1 MFTTSLTIA
10 LRNLRRQKM
19 YATINIVGLAVG
31 LVCTLLIGLH
41 IADDLAFDR
50 FHSKGDRIYRFTQ
63 SSPESQMPANSAPA
77 WADALR
83 ENVPQIEATT
93 RLYFPFT
100 ETLVARGE
108 NIRYEQGVRFA
119 DANFFD
125 VFDFP
130 LVQGNPRTALAEPRT
145 VVLSESAATRY
156 FGNENPMGKTLRY
169 DNKFDLKVTGV
180 MRDVPQHSHI
190 QFDILGSMET
200 VKSSLEKPESFKS
213 FFWNPFYTYVV
224 VREQTAIKDVEL
236 LLWRIKEQHLKD
248 IPVVPALQP
257 LASIHL
263 VVESARSTVYFL
275 AAIGLVMLCIACIN
289 YTNLATARFLGR
301 MREVGVRKTLG
312 ATRSQVAVQFLSESF
327 VTTLAAMMLALV
339 LAEAATPLFATLT
352 GKKLSMVGA
361 TAVIS
366 PAAMLLGLF
375 VLVCVVS
382 LLAGAYPAFFLSRFR
397 PATALRGS
405 GASSTGGKTYL
416 RSTLVVVQ
424 FAVSV
429 LMMIATVV
437 VQRQLTFIQSKNL
450 GFDREHTVLV
460 PIQGE
465 DDEKE
470 KTTVINAFK
479 QISGVRGVT
488 MSSTVPGK
496 SDVMVQMPIE
506 FKYLPSGDRDPNIKW
521 LCVDEQ
527 FLPLYGITLK
537 EGRNLNGSESD
548 QREAFLLN
556 EAAVRKLKW
565 EQNPIGR
572 EIGYS
577 VGEKASSWH
586 IEKHGRVVGVVKD
599 FHVGTLRK
607 EIEPLLIHVQNNFMR
622 TMSVKLAAG
631 NLAPTLALLE
641 AAWKRVVPGRPFV
654 YTFLDDD
661 FNAAYQRERRL
672 RSTFAVFAG
681 LAVFVSC
688 LGLLG
693 LAAFT
698 AESRTK
704 EIGIRKVLGA
714 SVASIIGL
722 LSQGFLKLVAIA
734 IVIATPLAYWGASRW
749 LQDFAYRVDVSW
761 WVFALAGAMAV
772 AIAFLTVATQAFRAA
787 RANPVHALRSE

>member
-1 MFTTSLTIA
+1 
-10 LRNLRRQKM
+10 
-19 YATINIVGLAVG
+19 
-31 LVCTLLIGLH
+31 
-41 IADDLAFDR
+41 
-50 FHSKGDRIYRFTQ
+50 
-63 SSPESQMPANSAPA
+63 
-77 WADALR
+77 
-83 ENVPQIEATT
+83 
-93 RLYFPFT
+93 
-100 ETLVARGE
+100 
-108 NIRYEQGVRFA
+108 
-119 DANFFD
+119 
-125 VFDFP
+125 
-130 LVQGNPRTALAEPRT
+130 
-145 VVLSESAATRY
+145 
-156 FGNENPMGKTLRY
+156 
-169 DNKFDLKVTGV
+169 
-180 MRDVPQHSHI
+180 
-190 QFDILGSMET
+190 
-200 VKSSLEKPESFKS
+200 
-213 FFWNPFYTYVV
+213 
-224 VREQTAIKDVEL
+224 
-236 LLWRIKEQHLKD
+236 
-248 IPVVPALQP
+248 
-257 LASIHL
+257 
-263 VVESARSTVYFL
+263 
-275 AAIGLVMLCIACIN
+275 
-289 YTNLATARFLGR
+289 
-301 MREVGVRKTLG
+301 
-312 ATRSQVAVQFLSESF
+312 
-327 VTTLAAMMLALV
+327 
-339 LAEAATPLFATLT
+339 
-352 GKKLSMVGA
+352 
-361 TAVIS
+361 
-366 PAAMLLGLF
+366 
-375 VLVCVVS
+375 
-382 LLAGAYPAFFLSRFR
+382 LSRFR

-577 VGEKASSWH
+577 VGEKASNWH

-631 NLAPTLALLE
+631 NPAPTLALLE
-641 AAWKRVVPGRPFV
+641 AAWKRVVPERPFV

-672 RSTFAVFAG
+672 QSTFAVFAG